1 MQNEEPERNLLGDFQ
16 RALDLIHR
24 INAPRLLRMNH
35 IHRRRSAA
43 SHFKVGKHRR
53 MHRKRLNRV
62 RLEPV
67 GDFADMRTAGVIK
80 VLARSKKLNTLRP
93 GLGENIEKT
102 GMQTA
107 AQKYV
112 CRNDLQHR

>member
-1 MQNEEPERNLLGDFQ
+1 MQNEKPKWNLLRYFE

-24 INAPRLLRMNH
+24 IDAPRLFWMNH
-35 IHRRRSAA
+35 IHRRHAAA
-43 SHFKVGKHRR
+43 SHLKIGKHGR

-80 VLARSKKLNTLRP
+80 VLTRSKKLNTLRS
-93 GLGENIEKT
+93 GLGKNIKKT
-102 GMQTA
+102 RMQTA

-112 CRNDLQHR
+112 RRNDLQHR